1 MSFLKGSAM
10 NPQVFNP
17 VNWGILSTAQIGV
30 ETVIPAMQK
39 GRLSRII
46 AIASRDGEKARRV
59 ADKLG
64 IPKAYGSYEELLAD
78 PEVEAIYNPLPHH
91 MHVPWSAKAAEAG
104 KHVLC
109 EKPIAVTRKEAEKL
123 IEVRDET
130 RVQIQEAFVF
140 RSHPRWIRVRELV
153 HKGRIGKLRAIQGF
167 YSYTNTDPNQFRNKI
182 DIGGGGIYDIGCYP
196 ITASRFLFEAEPQRV
211 AALIDRDPVMKIDR
225 LASAIL
231 EFPAGQASFVCSTQL
246 VPFQAMQIFGTK
258 GRIEFEIPFS
268 PPPDRPCRILVD
280 DGSSSPSTASAR
292 EEMFDAVDQ
301 FTIQGDLFSEAIRTG
316 KPLEFPLE
324 DAVKNM
330 RVTEALFR
338 SAETGTWEVL

>member
-140 RSHPRWIRVRELV
+140 HSILKRELEWLARTNGFGEQVPLNRELV
-153 HKGRIGKLRAIQGF
+153 HCVKHLFSRAGCGGRA
-167 YSYTNTDPNQFRNKI
+167 
-182 DIGGGGIYDIGCYP
+182 
-196 ITASRFLFEAEPQRV
+196 TAV
-211 AALIDRDPVMKIDR
+211 VDKD
-225 LASAIL
+225 
-231 EFPAGQASFVCSTQL
+231 PAG
-246 VPFQAMQIFGTK
+246 
-258 GRIEFEIPFS
+258 
-268 PPPDRPCRILVD
+268 
-280 DGSSSPSTASAR
+280 
-292 EEMFDAVDQ
+292 
-301 FTIQGDLFSEAIRTG
+301 AIRRRAKG
-316 KPLEFPLE
+316 DFEFDSPLCSE
-324 DAVKNM
+324 DLHGLKRHQLRGANETCLSGRKLQDRARQSINLHNG
-330 RVTEALFR
+330 VT
-338 SAETGTWEVL
+338 VN